1 MSRRRARVAAVTAA
15 PLPGGVRERGG
26 GGGWASCARSPPLR
40 GGLPARAGL
49 SRRWRSWWWKCGAPM
64 ALSTRYLAPGQ
75 APSSPFFPSLFF
87 SASAGGRPGALFP
100 SAAPG
105 GHGAL
110 VGMLFGREGPDL
122 GPVGSP
128 SNPAA
133 SYKRPR
139 RLSE

>member
-1 MSRRRARVAAVTAA
+1 
-15 PLPGGVRERGG
+15 
-26 GGGWASCARSPPLR
+26 
-40 GGLPARAGL
+40 
-49 SRRWRSWWWKCGAPM
+49 M

-105 GHGAL
+105 GQGAL

-122 GPVGSP
+122 GPVGSSSSP
-128 SNPAA
+128 TAFPMRGPGAYRNESGQGEEGVLSGAEGDLGMDKGWRQVQDPGGKGR
-133 SYKRPR
+133 YPR
-139 RLSE
+139 EVTATAYFPLLNILSQWDPGLTCG